1 MRFCTYTYWAHNP
14 LNSRGINGK
23 RTEHQNG
30 RGVPL
35 EGHPTP
41 IVVMTYII
49 KNLEV
54 KGLALKLRGT
64 PGISLV
70 LWWFS
75 IQTNK
80 ASKKIFA
87 FMKVK
92 GKGGLIWFFRKSL
105 ASASDERIQAQWAED
120 KQRRRLLKSSATRT
134 VPSNDISNGATR
146 RTKLPRRC
154 WLRHG

>member
-1 MRFCTYTYWAHNP
+1 MKKYGKHLKKLSLFRRSAAYPVPRKSEVRFGTYTYWAHNP

-41 IVVMTYII
+41 IVAMTYII

-70 LWWFS
+70 LWWFCC
-75 IQTNK
+75 
-80 ASKKIFA
+80 
-87 FMKVK
+87 VK
-92 GKGGLIWFFRKSL
+92 F
-105 ASASDERIQAQWAED
+105 
-120 KQRRRLLKSSATRT
+120 
-134 VPSNDISNGATR
+134 VSNN
-146 RTKLPRRC
+146 
-154 WLRHG
+154 

>member
-1 MRFCTYTYWAHNP
+1 MKCKTQINP
-14 LNSRGINGK
+14 QSYRHSHSRTFLNSRGINGK

-41 IVVMTYII
+41 IVAMTYII

-70 LWWFS
+70 LWWFCC
-75 IQTNK
+75 
-80 ASKKIFA
+80 
-87 FMKVK
+87 VK
-92 GKGGLIWFFRKSL
+92 F
-105 ASASDERIQAQWAED
+105 
-120 KQRRRLLKSSATRT
+120 
-134 VPSNDISNGATR
+134 VSNN
-146 RTKLPRRC
+146 
-154 WLRHG
+154 